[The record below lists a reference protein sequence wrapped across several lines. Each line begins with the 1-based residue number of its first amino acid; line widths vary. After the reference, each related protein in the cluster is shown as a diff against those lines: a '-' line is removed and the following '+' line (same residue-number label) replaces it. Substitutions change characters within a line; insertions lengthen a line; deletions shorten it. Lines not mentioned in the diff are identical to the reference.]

1 MESINLLSPK
11 GTPNSPFV
19 PNRDQDIVYWS
30 HTFYDSQSVSCQE
43 YPGWFHYCWSENS
56 VPKWNTLWV
65 HDSITTEIN
74 YRSGQTLILYTPLRS
89 VEINA
94 LTHLVLTPISKFLKS
109 SSCSAIFSFL
119 FHQHL
124 VPGKHSNVY
133 RMYEVNEISSEGK
146 RMREMDVQ
154 TLATKMTIQSFAHI
168 HVLVSFFPQRNKQW
182 MTLISV
188 FLFSSF

>member
-1 MESINLLSPK
+1 MSRTGIRTSFTDL
-11 GTPNSPFV
+11 TPFMTL
-19 PNRDQDIVYWS
+19 RVYLAR
-30 HTFYDSQSVSCQE
+30 
-43 YPGWFHYCWSENS
+43 
-56 VPKWNTLWV
+56 NTLD
-65 HDSITTEIN
+65 DSITADLKILF
-74 YRSGQTLILYTPLRS
+74 RSGILCGCMTQLPHRSTTEVVKTLILYTPLRS

-109 SSCSAIFSFL
+109 SSCSAIFFFL

-168 HVLVSFFPQRNKQW
+168 HVLKSA
-182 MTLISV
+182 
-188 FLFSSF
+188 FSLRGINNE